1 MGGTGLR
8 PPYQPLS
15 EISDRVHRCGGYPNP
30 LHVSF
35 TVMWRIAV
43 GGWWRLVWLG
53 EVSGWG
59 CGGFGGG
66 VGLVQE
72 RALLC
77 NEWGGLGLWNDF

>member
-1 MGGTGLR
+1 MRR
-8 PPYQPLS
+8 PLA
-15 EISDRVHRCGGYPNP
+15 
-30 LHVSF
+30 VSF

-66 VGLVQE
+66 VGLVQG

-77 NEWGGLGLWNDF
+77 NE